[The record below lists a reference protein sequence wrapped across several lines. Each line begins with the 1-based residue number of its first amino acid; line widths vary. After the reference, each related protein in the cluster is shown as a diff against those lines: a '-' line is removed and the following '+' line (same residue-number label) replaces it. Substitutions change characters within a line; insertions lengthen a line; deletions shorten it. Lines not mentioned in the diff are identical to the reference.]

1 MTLLDKAKQFLE
13 QKLEDGCN
21 MVTKLP
27 KAIIMDVDDTL
38 VKTGP
43 QFKLIKVKNHTIFI
57 YPGIKEMIDVAKK
70 AHQLK
75 YTIIILTARPKSS
88 FLSTK
93 FNLDLLGVPYKE
105 IYMNNKN
112 LPITFKYHVRKQLMT
127 KYSILFTVG
136 DQIPDVAG
144 PPGLLGIKLPSKE
157 SNKVY
162 IYSN

>member
-1 MTLLDKAKQFLE
+1 MTLLYKTKKYLE
-13 QKLEDGCN
+13 EKLENSCN
-21 MVTKLP
+21 IITKLP

-38 VKTGP
+38 VKTGT
-43 QFKLIKVKNHTIFI
+43 QFKLIKLKNHTIFI

-75 YTIIILTARPKSS
+75 YNIIIITARPKSS

-105 IYMNNKN
+105 IYMNDEN
-112 LPITFKYHVRKQLMT
+112 LPITFKYHVRKHLMT

-136 DQIPDVAG
+136 DQIPDVDD
-144 PPGLLGIKLPSKE
+144 PPGLLGIKLPSKD